1 MKKSLLVFSLVLL
14 LFFVYKQNSFPIF
27 SISTYRFIHN
37 DLLSDDYFS
46 SIKTYATQLLDQR
59 CDGHTLITQLKKE
72 FSILNT
78 IEIAY
83 RPCGIYIMMQAHKPL
98 CCINEDHI
106 LMCDNQLISK
116 NYYSCHLFD
125 QLACVTVAESYVS
138 KAVLLVPSLLG
149 ALPSDFKDD
158 YDLELINEHYLCLR
172 SKQEK
177 NFSIIASAIQNNLS
191 CLLTQCALVKN
202 KLAERKDFSKKISW
216 IADTRFADYIIAYK
230 T

>member
-14 LFFVYKQNSFPIF
+14 VFFVYKQKSFPIF
-27 SISTYRFIHN
+27 SLSTYRFIHN

-46 SIKTYATQLLDQR
+46 SIKTYATQQLDQH
-59 CDGHTLITQLKKE
+59 CDAHKLITQLKKE

-83 RPCGIYIMMQAHKPL
+83 RPCGIYIMMCAHKPL

-106 LMCDNQLISK
+106 LTCDNQLVSK

-125 QLACVTVAESYVS
+125 QLACVTVAENYVS
-138 KAVLLVPSLLG
+138 KAASLVPSLLG
-149 ALPSDFKDD
+149 ELPSDFKQN

-177 NFSIIASAIQNNLS
+177 NFSIIASAIQSDLS
-191 CLLTQCALVKN
+191 CLLSQCALVKN
-202 KLAERKDFSKKISW
+202 KLTERKDFNEKINW

-230 T
+230 A

>member
-1 MKKSLLVFSLVLL
+1 M
-14 LFFVYKQNSFPIF
+14 FFVYKQNSSPIF
-27 SISTYRFIHN
+27 SLSTYRFIHN
-37 DLLSDDYFS
+37 DLLSDDYLS
-46 SIKTYATQLLDQR
+46 SIKIYATQLLDHR
-59 CDGHTLITQLKKE
+59 CDGRKLITQLKKE
-72 FSILNT
+72 FTVLDK

-106 LMCDNQLISK
+106 LTYDNQLVSK

-125 QLACVTVAESYVS
+125 ALARVTVAENYVS
-138 KAVLLVPSLLG
+138 KAASLVPSLLG
-149 ALPSDFKDD
+149 ALPSDFKHH
-158 YDLELINEHYLCLR
+158 YDLELINEHYLCLQ

-177 NFSIIASAIQNNLS
+177 NFSVIASAIQSDLS

-202 KLAERKDFSKKISW
+202 KLAERKDFNEKINW